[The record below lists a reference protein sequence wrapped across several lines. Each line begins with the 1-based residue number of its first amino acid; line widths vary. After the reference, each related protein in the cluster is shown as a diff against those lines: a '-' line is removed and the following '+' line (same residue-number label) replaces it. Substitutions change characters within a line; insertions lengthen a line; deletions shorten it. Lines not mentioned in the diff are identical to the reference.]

1 MFVPKCLN
9 WKYLFVSE
17 SNLIDPQPG
26 YKGNEEGCLMFDN
39 HMSALNFAISD
50 GWELNENTPLD
61 LHRFLTRG
69 IPFFEDYGMS
79 GKYRNVDVW
88 IGHESCPSPVV
99 LNNLMNAWYKITKH
113 LMDRY
118 VDKKDFRLSALEIAF
133 ISHHVFEVIHPFIDG
148 NGRTGRLLVAKVL
161 HDLGQEP
168 VIVKFSDRHDYYQT
182 IQDFRDKYW
191 TGTQFHFVEFYQI
204 LGKIISLS

>member
-182 IQDFRDKYW
+182 IEDFRDKYW
-191 TGTQFHFVEFYQI
+191 TGTQFHFVEFYI
-204 LGKIISLS
+204 D

>member
-39 HMSALNFAISD
+39 HMSALNFAISN

-69 IPFFEDYGMS
+69 IPLFEDYGMS

-99 LNNLMNAWYKITKH
+99 LSNLMNAWYKITKH

-118 VDKKDFRLSALEIAF
+118 LDKKDFRLSALEIAF

-148 NGRTGRLLVAKVL
+148 NGRTGRLLVAKIL

-182 IQDFRDKYW
+182 IEDFRDKYW
-191 TGTQFHFVEFYQI
+191 TGTQFHFVEFYI
-204 LGKIISLS
+204 D

>member
-26 YKGNEEGCLMFDN
+26 YKGNEKGCLMFDN
-39 HMSALNFAISD
+39 HMSALDFAISG
-50 GWELNENTPLD
+50 GWELNEHTPLD

-79 GKYRNVDVW
+79 GKYRDTDVW
-88 IGHESCPSPVV
+88 IGHECCPSPLV
-99 LNNLMNAWYKITKH
+99 LNNLMSTWFKITKH

-118 VDKKDFRLSALEIAF
+118 LDNKDYRLSALEIAF
-133 ISHHVFEVIHPFIDG
+133 ISHHTFEVIHPFIDG
-148 NGRTGRLLVAKVL
+148 NGRTGRLLVAKIL
-161 HDLGQEP
+161 HDLGEEP
-168 VIVKFSDRHDYYQT
+168 VIVKFSDRYDYYQT
-182 IQDFRDKYW
+182 IDEFRDKYW
-191 TGTQFHFVEFYQI
+191 TGKQFLFADFYI
-204 LGKIISLS
+204 D

>member
-26 YKGNEEGCLMFDN
+26 YKGNEKGCLMFDN

-79 GKYRNVDVW
+79 GKYRNIDVW

-113 LMDRY
+113 LMDQY
-118 VDKKDFRLSALEIAF
+118 LDKKDYRLSALEIAF
-133 ISHHVFEVIHPFIDG
+133 ISHHVFEVVHPFIDG

-191 TGTQFHFVEFYQI
+191 TGTQFHFAEFYI
-204 LGKIISLS
+204 D

>member
-26 YKGNEEGCLMFDN
+26 YKGNEKGCLMFDN

-50 GWELNENTPLD
+50 GWELNEHTPLD

-69 IPFFEDYGMS
+69 IPFFEDSGMS
-79 GKYRNVDVW
+79 GKYRTQDVW
-88 IGHESCPSPVV
+88 IGHELCPNPA
-99 LNNLMNAWYKITKH
+99 LFPNLMESWLKLTKR
-113 LMDRY
+113 LMNRY
-118 VDKKDFRLSALEIAF
+118 LDLNDSRFSPLEIAF

-148 NGRTGRLLVAKVL
+148 NGRTGRLLVAKIL
-161 HDLGQEP
+161 HDLGEQP
-168 VIVKFSDRHDYYQT
+168 VIVKFSDRYDYYQT
-182 IQDFRDKYW
+182 IDDFRNKYW
-191 TGTQFHFVEFYQI
+191 TGNQFYFAEFY
-204 LGKIISLS
+204 LD